1 MAKSLPRTG
10 TALTLPLVLLIVSLL
25 QDITTYKVR
34 QHVHDVRLRT
44 AIVVAL
50 YGVAFAIAANWVS
63 PLIKRLIVN
72 IRQSSKRG
80 GGLLGVWLFYAAAY
94 TLIYYAYLA
103 VERAGG
109 PAGVLPAAWR

>member
-1 MAKSLPRTG
+1 MAKSLPSTG

-44 AIVVAL
+44 AILVVL
-50 YGVAFAIAANWVS
+50 YGVAFAIAANWLS
-63 PLIKRLIVN
+63 PFIKRLIVK

-80 GGLLGVWLFYAAAY
+80 GGALGVWLFFGAAY
-94 TLIYYAYLA
+94 ALIYYAYLV
-103 VERAGG
+103 VEKSGG
-109 PAGVLPAAWR
+109 PGSLLPAAWR